1 VKVDEIK
8 SKEDFILFLK
18 KLKND
23 FEGNCQDWENQ
34 DLTSYFESM
43 KAWIEDTDD
52 SNLEGNLWEV
62 MSKIIFAPKYY
73 E

>member
-18 KLKND
+18 KLTND
-23 FEGNCQDWENQ
+23 FEENSRDWENQ

-52 SNLEGNLWEV
+52 SNLEGNLWAV
-62 MSKIIFAPKYY
+62 MSKIVLAPKYY